1 MMTIC
6 LSKRQ
11 KKISFENI
19 SNLQKEKY
27 LFIQK
32 LMNLKKNIG
41 KDRTRIKVL
50 TVQTMKVINFHN
62 IDWKKEV

>member
-1 MMTIC
+1 
-6 LSKRQ
+6 
-11 KKISFENI
+11 
-19 SNLQKEKY
+19 
-27 LFIQK
+27 
-32 LMNLKKNIG
+32 MNLKKNIG